1 MSRTALIA
9 LRQALCYLLSLTDHK
24 ATRDL
29 ALLGIC
35 IADVH
40 LRAGCLQ

>member
-1 MSRTALIA
+1 MHRSPIIA
-9 LRQALCYLLSLTDHK
+9 LRQALCYLLSMTDHK

-35 IADVH
+35 VADVH
-40 LRAGCLQ
+40 LRCRQ